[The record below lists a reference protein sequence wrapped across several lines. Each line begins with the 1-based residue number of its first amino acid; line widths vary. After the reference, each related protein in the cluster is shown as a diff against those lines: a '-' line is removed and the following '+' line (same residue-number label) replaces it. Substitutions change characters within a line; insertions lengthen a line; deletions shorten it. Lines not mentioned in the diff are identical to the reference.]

1 MRNDSSFAARGAA
14 VLALLVAFTG
24 CATLSQTERG
34 AVIGSVA
41 GAAVGAAVSGSG
53 NTARGAVVG
62 AAVGGATGAIVGRQ
76 MDKRAEELQK
86 EVPGAQ
92 VERVGDDI
100 LVTFDSGILFDF
112 DSATLRPESRAELR
126 RFADNMRR
134 NADTHLVVIGHTDST
149 GRVDYNMGLS
159 QRRADSATNFL
170 VMEGVERSRI
180 RTEGRGPHEP
190 VASNATDAGRQAN
203 RRVEITISLTEEA
216 RERMEREHAEG
227 HDG

>member
-1 MRNDSSFAARGAA
+1 MRKHSSFAARGAA
-14 VLALLVAFTG
+14 VLILLVAFTG

-112 DSATLRPESRAELR
+112 DSASLRPESRAELR

-159 QRRADSATNFL
+159 QRRADAATNFL

-190 VASNATDAGRQAN
+190 VASNATDAGRQSN

-216 RERMEREHAEG
+216 RERMEREHASDHEG
-227 HDG
+227 

>member
-1 MRNDSSFAARGAA
+1 MRNDFSLAARSAT

-112 DSATLRPESRAELR
+112 DSASLRPESRTELR
-126 RFADNMRR
+126 RFAENMRR
-134 NADTHLVVIGHTDST
+134 NADTHLVVLGHTDST
-149 GRVDYNMGLS
+149 GSVDYNMGLS
-159 QRRADSATNFL
+159 RRRADAATNFL
-170 VMEGVERSRI
+170 VMEGVDRSRI
-180 RTEGRGPHEP
+180 RADGRGPHEP
-190 VASNATDAGRQAN
+190 VASNATDAGRQSN